1 MDTITD
7 HQAVSGCRKMV
18 ALMSP
23 AMTFL
28 SNRVTPVGARSMR
41 HCSPGTPRLE
51 EKWIGLF
58 VPRNQRNACRFHR
71 RAGMRL
77 LVALIC
83 CGLTAAAQNTT
94 QQEASK
100 PFSIRA
106 THLMGFESAKSN
118 CTGTLSI
125 QDDFLQFQ
133 QTGKTSAH
141 INIGSVRDV
150 FLGEESRQVGGLP
163 LTIGEAAV
171 PYGGG
176 RVVSLFAHKKYD
188 ILTLEYVDSDGGIHG
203 AIFQLD
209 KGQGEV
215 AKQELTA
222 HGVVISSREDQSKHT
237 AVEVRYENK

>member
-1 MDTITD
+1 LQKDSGSDVTNYDVSVKSSDTSWGVLYAPLLVGKTAIGGKMDRLVVP
-7 HQAVSGCRKMV
+7 QNRK
-18 ALMSP
+18 
-23 AMTFL
+23 
-28 SNRVTPVGARSMR
+28 
-41 HCSPGTPRLE
+41 
-51 EKWIGLF
+51 K
-58 VPRNQRNACRFHR
+58 ACRFHR
-71 RAGMRL
+71 RTGMRL

-83 CGLTAAAQNTT
+83 CGLTAAAQNST
-94 QQEASK
+94 QQETSK

-125 QDDFLQFQ
+125 QDDSLQFQ

-163 LTIGEAAV
+163 LTLSKAAA

-176 RVVSLFAHKKYD
+176 RVVSLFSHKKYD

-209 KGQGEV
+209 KGQGGIV
-215 AKQELTA
+215 KQKLTA
-222 HGVVISSREDQSKHT
+222 PGETVSSRNDQSTKHS
-237 AVEVRYENK
+237 AAEVRYENK